1 MGVDFKLILTSWVSY
16 SIWFWPRLIRA
27 SRPRSTST
35 CTLKVCW
42 PSTIAIS
49 KSILSPLCSLF
60 LFFVQFFLSCKKAGR
75 AGWRLWSHWYRHSIS
90 LWSLSASTCLS
101 AILMSSLVQT
111 KVVRSSWDRWFSPF
125 DRRLSF
131 SWYLIFSCSILTKKV
146 LLHLDVD
153 YFSNIFF
160 VIFFYL
166 SNFLAHKL
174 LLFLLN
180 RLKMLVSF
188 TRIFEYTFQVLLNI
202 FHFELSDWVAVLIFY
217 PFLYLLIIMCQ
228 CYSL

>member
-27 SRPRSTST
+27 SRPRSTPT

-60 LFFVQFFLSCKKAGR
+60 LFFIQFFLSCKKAGR
-75 AGWRLWSHWYRHSIS
+75 AYRWLWSHWYHHSIS
-90 LWSLSASTCLS
+90 LWSLPASTCLS
-101 AILMSSLVQT
+101 TVLISSLVQT
-111 KVVRSSWDRWFSPF
+111 KVVWPSWNRWFPPF
-125 DRRLSF
+125 NRRLSIP
-131 SWYLIFSCSILTKKV
+131 SWYLISSRSILTKKV
-146 LLHLDVD
+146 PLHLDID
-153 YFSNIFF
+153 NFSNIFF

-166 SNFLAHKL
+166 SNFLFHKL
-174 LLFLLN
+174 LLFLLY
-180 RLKMLVSF
+180 RLEMLVSF
-188 TRIFEYTFQVLLNI
+188 TRIFEDTFQVLLDI

-217 PFLYLLIIMCQ
+217 PFL
-228 CYSL
+228 